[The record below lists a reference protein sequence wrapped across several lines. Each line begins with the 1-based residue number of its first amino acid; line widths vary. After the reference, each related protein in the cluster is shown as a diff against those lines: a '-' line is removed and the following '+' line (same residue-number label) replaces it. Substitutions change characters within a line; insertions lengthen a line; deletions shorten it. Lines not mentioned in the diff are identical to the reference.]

1 MLWIYKCSH
10 TQVRDGNSLGTGGQT
25 GKTRIELKSI
35 CATRISWMGAGGERT
50 KMTLF
55 HRLLGRWR
63 QGNSSA
69 QTKGDLDRGLGFAR
83 LSLSA
88 CLWHMTVSKM
98 LWTFRRLLFYC
109 LYSRFDRARV
119 VSPMLGAFVY
129 TVMSTHIPG
138 ISMSLL
144 DSASHSQS
152 VQVCSCLQRGPLSI
166 ASSDCSNLSQVYFL
180 FFSETE
186 QFSHMRT
193 NRVTQ
198 HLRYWAP
205 IWAPV
210 THSKMRTLESCIESC
225 LQPKIAVS

>member
-35 CATRISWMGAGGERT
+35 CAARISWMGAGGERT

-119 VSPMLGAFVY
+119 VSPMLGTLCTRSCRPIFQVSPCHFLIQPVTA
-129 TVMSTHIPG
+129 
-138 ISMSLL
+138 SLFK
-144 DSASHSQS
+144 S
-152 VQVCSCLQRGPLSI
+152 VHVCS
-166 ASSDCSNLSQVYFL
+166 
-180 FFSETE
+180 
-186 QFSHMRT
+186 
-193 NRVTQ
+193 
-198 HLRYWAP
+198 
-205 IWAPV
+205 
-210 THSKMRTLESCIESC
+210 
-225 LQPKIAVS
+225 AVLCR